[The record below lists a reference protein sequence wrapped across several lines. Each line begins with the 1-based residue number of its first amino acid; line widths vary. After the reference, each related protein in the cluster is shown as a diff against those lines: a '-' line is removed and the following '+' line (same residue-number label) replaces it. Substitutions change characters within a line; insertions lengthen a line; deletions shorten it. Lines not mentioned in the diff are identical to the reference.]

1 MVVGRGRS
9 PWGDTQ
15 GGVKGQAQGGEGTS
29 SSSGRSECGRNVPGR
44 RRSASR
50 WHRAGHPCR
59 PHVVG
64 GTHSR
69 RVTPGGGGRILPGAE
84 PGQAAAAAKAETRPL
99 WGWRGPSLYTWGGG
113 VLGHGRGRFGENERS
128 PLRRVRAE
136 RTGDRGRNRE
146 GPRSHNALQVS
157 PKESLAPE
165 SRLARFIRR
174 PWPDPVP
181 SLRGRKESPRWSL
194 LGEDGFEGPCC
205 APPGMQAL
213 AEGTHARHGSRGPR
227 QPRTAGP
234 SCRSRP
240 SAGHCRAGAQGS
252 AREWTPC
259 PACPL
264 PDSQR

>member
-1 MVVGRGRS
+1 MPSSRRGRNPQQEGHAGGRGADS
-9 PWGDTQ
+9 
-15 GGVKGQAQGGEGTS
+15 A
-29 SSSGRSECGRNVPGR
+29 GRGAGPG
-44 RRSASR
+44 S
-50 WHRAGHPCR
+50 
-59 PHVVG
+59 
-64 GTHSR
+64 
-69 RVTPGGGGRILPGAE
+69 GGGKGRDAS
-84 PGQAAAAAKAETRPL
+84 PL
-99 WGWRGPSLYTWGGG
+99 G
-113 VLGHGRGRFGENERS
+113 VAGSFTVGHGRGRFGENERS

-234 SCRSRP
+234 SCRGWP
-240 SAGHCRAGAQGS
+240 SAGHRRAGAQGS
-252 AREWTPC
+252 VREWTPC